1 MTVNRLR
8 VLVVLLCLM
17 GSASASAA
25 PPSAQTSNP
34 STYTAYRARA
44 IAVSHARNEKIIA
57 DNFFEAGNLEQA
69 AKLYLHALAAA
80 PEAFSFAEKK
90 HIATRLVRA
99 NHRPDAV
106 IILQQLL
113 IEAKSN
119 LPAKLEIVKILAA
132 LPQNSAALAE
142 LDAVLKQDSHNK
154 YALLIKADSLRRQK
168 QFSESILVYRRIL
181 QQGHN
186 FDASLGLVY
195 SLLAVGAKAD
205 AKKQFKLIPVEDDAQ
220 QEQLDELA
228 NTLNSRTRPTLDLLL
243 NHYADSDENSS
254 LEHGVI
260 VRVVTGNIDWVADV
274 RNKTASA
281 DAEDTAATADTYS
294 LSATANVTDAVRV
307 TGKYGR
313 STLTAERVAS
323 FTTGLLKVAAQVGT
337 GTVTIN
343 VAQDALS
350 ATPTLIS
357 NAIQVSKKAIEL
369 RQPLTERLKANLAY
383 ADKNYSDDNASTD
396 LRAAA
401 YYAVYNGAPQINL
414 GAGYGRV
421 HYKSPTTNGYSAPQ
435 NLLATKLML
444 TLYYESE
451 RFYVDVNI
459 EYGRES
465 YEKNRVYK
473 DNIFHYETAALGIK
487 ITRKLSVELSAERS
501 NSSAAE
507 GAETFDDSVAS
518 ARLSYLF

>member
-8 VLVVLLCLM
+8 VLMILLCLL
-17 GSASASAA
+17 GSASAA
-25 PPSAQTSNP
+25 PPNAQTLNP

-44 IAVSHARNEKIIA
+44 IAISHARNEKVIA

-80 PEAFSFAEKK
+80 PDAFSFAEKK
-90 HIATRLVRA
+90 HIATRLVKA

-106 IILQQLL
+106 VILQQLL

-119 LPAKLEIVKILAA
+119 LPTKLEIVKILAG

-142 LDAVLKQDSHNK
+142 LDAVLKQDSRNK

-168 QFSESILVYRRIL
+168 KFSESVPVYRSIL
-181 QQGHN
+181 QQGHD
-186 FDASLGLVY
+186 FDAHLGLVY

-243 NHYADSDENSS
+243 NHYADSDENRS

-260 VRVVTGNIDWVADV
+260 VRLVTGNIDWVADV
-274 RNKTASA
+274 RNKIAIA
-281 DAEDTAATADTYS
+281 DAEDTTATAGTYS
-294 LSATANVTDAVRV
+294 LSATANVTDDLRV

-313 STLTAERVAS
+313 AKLTAEREALL
-323 FTTGLLKVAAQVGT
+323 TTGLLKVAAQVGT
-337 GTVTIN
+337 GTVTVN
-343 VAQDALS
+343 VARDALS

-357 NAIQVSKKAIEL
+357 NAIQVSKRAIEL
-369 RQPLTERLKANLAY
+369 KQPLAERLKANLAY
-383 ADKNYSDDNASTD
+383 AYKSYSDGNTSDD

-401 YYAVYNGAPQINL
+401 YYVVYHGAPQISL

-421 HYKSPTTNGYSAPQ
+421 NYKNPTTNGYSAPQ
-435 NLLATKLML
+435 NLLAKKLML
-444 TLYYESE
+444 TTYYESE
-451 RFYVDVNI
+451 RLYVDVNI

-465 YEKNRVYK
+465 YEKNSVYK
-473 DNIFHYETAALGIK
+473 DNIFHYETATLGMK
-487 ITRKLSVELSAERS
+487 VTRKLSVELSAERS